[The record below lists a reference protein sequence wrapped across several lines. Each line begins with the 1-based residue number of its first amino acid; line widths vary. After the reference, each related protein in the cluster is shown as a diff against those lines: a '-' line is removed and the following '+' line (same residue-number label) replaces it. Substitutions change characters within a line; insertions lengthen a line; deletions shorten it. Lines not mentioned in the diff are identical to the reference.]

1 MFLNVL
7 LVNVSR
13 CTILMINFCVCL
25 GEFQR
30 SNAVATKFSSWKIGV
45 CKYFQ
50 NVRFHKKNGPLKPL
64 VIAKIRHHQCKN
76 CSFLLPRYWA
86 DLFVVNFEILWKKKI
101 FFTLKDHKAV
111 EEDKNYSTW
120 VSTKTR
126 SMVVARSNL
135 VFLHK
140 RNFQDYVSNTS
151 SSLPS
156 PASYPICRHRRRSAQ
171 WLTTQRWPHSSLM
184 TPLTY
189 VMKGFKAKSHY
200 VTDPKVIGWALKRLF
215 KTNFTN
221 SVVRPYQN
229 LVANP
234 ALLFLT
240 SNVNLAYFL
249 RSW

>member
-1 MFLNVL
+1 MFVSVL
-7 LVNVSR
+7 LVNVSC

-30 SNAVATKFSSWKIGV
+30 MQLQ
-45 CKYFQ
+45 Q
-50 NVRFHKKNGPLKPL
+50 NFPHGKLGFANIFKMLGFTKNGPLKPL

-111 EEDKNYSTW
+111 EEEKNYSTW

-200 VTDPKVIGWALKRLF
+200 VTDPKVIGWAQKRLF

-221 SVVRPYQN
+221 SDRSPSVSKPSCKSSSVVFNIKCQ
-229 LVANP
+229 
-234 ALLFLT
+234 
-240 SNVNLAYFL
+240 SSIFL

>member
-1 MFLNVL
+1 MQKYV
-7 LVNVSR
+7 
-13 CTILMINFCVCL
+13 IIN
-25 GEFQR
+25 
-30 SNAVATKFSSWKIGV
+30 
-45 CKYFQ
+45 
-50 NVRFHKKNGPLKPL
+50 
-64 VIAKIRHHQCKN
+64 AKTVPF
-76 CSFLLPRYWA
+76 SFLDIEQISSLS
-86 DLFVVNFEILWKKKI
+86 ILKFCEKKI

-111 EEDKNYSTW
+111 EEEKNYSTW

-200 VTDPKVIGWALKRLF
+200 VTDPKVIGWAQKRLF

-221 SVVRPYQN
+221 SVFRPYQN

-234 ALLFLT
+234 ALCCF
-240 SNVNLAYFL
+240 
-249 RSW
+249 